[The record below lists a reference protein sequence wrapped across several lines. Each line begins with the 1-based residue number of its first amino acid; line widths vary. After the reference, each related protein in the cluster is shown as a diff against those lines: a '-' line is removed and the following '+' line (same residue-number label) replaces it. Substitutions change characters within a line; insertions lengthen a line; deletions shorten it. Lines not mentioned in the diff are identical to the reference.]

1 MSRSQVLIIENDH
14 FKKNHCL
21 NEFKRHKLSNTV
33 FFSHDTREALAYLKF
48 EEKEKDFEGS
58 PQIILLNFSKEGMDF
73 VRKVRSEIRYRAIKI
88 YYLLEKDSNQN
99 IDRNFLFEN
108 KISGIIRKPITFKAI
123 DNLSYLDSFSLYL
136 DLLKMQSFKV

>member
-1 MSRSQVLIIENDH
+1 
-14 FKKNHCL
+14 
-21 NEFKRHKLSNTV
+21 
-33 FFSHDTREALAYLKF
+33 
-48 EEKEKDFEGS
+48 
-58 PQIILLNFSKEGMDF
+58 
-73 VRKVRSEIRYRAIKI
+73 VRSEIRYRAIKI